1 VLAETSL
8 YAESGG
14 QDADGGVI
22 VGPGYELDV
31 LDVQKPVP
39 GLVSHTVLVRA
50 GEVAVGDAATTIV
63 DEAYRRGA
71 NRAHS
76 ATHLVHAALRQILGR
91 EAHQAGSYNKAGYLR
106 LDFNWSQALSPQTR
120 SEIEDVANRAISDDL
135 EVTTRIL
142 PIEQARAEGAM
153 ALFGE
158 KYGDTVRV
166 VRIGGDDWSLE
177 LCAGTHVARSS
188 DVGLIDLIGES
199 SVGSSARRVE
209 ALVGADALASFKA
222 EREIV
227 GRLSA
232 ELKTPRDQ
240 LVTRIASLGEQLRA
254 AEKRIA
260 QYESRAL
267 ADRVPA
273 LVAAA
278 APLGGVAFVGED
290 VGVVGSADDLRTL
303 ATSVRERLAGQA
315 AVVAIAGRADGKPAV
330 IVATTPAARETGAR
344 AGALAKAA
352 AAALGGGGG
361 GKDDLAQG
369 GGSDPSA
376 IPAAIEAIARELRS
390 A

>member
-1 VLAETSL
+1 M
-8 YAESGG
+8 
-14 QDADGGVI
+14 
-22 VGPGYELDV
+22 